1 MNEAQV
7 GEVLAR
13 VEGADTFLGLKIASS
28 PYIRDGMQI
37 WYRGRDVV
45 AITTKERS
53 EFFAMLGFGPDVPAD
68 VARVLVSPMEL
79 AALRALANQETDT
92 EKTEGTR

>member
-1 MNEAQV
+1 MTANQV
-7 GEVLAR
+7 SEVLAR
-13 VEGADTFLGLKIASS
+13 VGGADTFLGLEIASS

-53 EFFAMLGFGPDVPAD
+53 EFFAMFGFGPDIPTD
-68 VARVLVSPMEL
+68 VTRVLVSPMEL
-79 AALRALANQETDT
+79 AALRTLANQETDR
-92 EKTEGTR
+92 GNG